1 VTPRGVSG
9 GRRLRV
15 AAFGSP
21 EFALPSIEVLSRE
34 HDLVLVVSQSD
45 KPAGRGMA
53 PRTPAAAAWARAH
66 GVALAQP
73 ERLRSNEAFL
83 ERLRALDLDVAVT
96 AAYGKLLPPELLAIP
111 REGVLNVHASLLPRY
126 RGAAP
131 VQRALIDGAAE
142 TGVTIMQT
150 EAGLDT
156 GPVRHVRRTTIGP
169 DETAQTLLGRLA
181 ELGATALS
189 EALALLARDE
199 LPSEP
204 QDHDA
209 ATIAPRLTRA
219 DGRIRWED
227 DAEAVSARHRGV
239 TPWPGSWFERTRGAG
254 SEVVKVHAMERGALE
269 TSSAAGTIVALD
281 EAGVHVATGRGTVV
295 LRVLQSPGRPR
306 QDAAAWARG
315 ARLALGDVCG

>member
-1 VTPRGVSG
+1 MTLRGG
-9 GRRLRV
+9 EGRRLRV

-21 EFALPSIEVLSRE
+21 EFALPSIERLAVE

-53 PRTPAAAAWARAH
+53 PRTPAAAAWARSH
-66 GVALAQP
+66 GVPLAQP
-73 ERLRSNEAFL
+73 ERLRSNDAFL
-83 ERLRALDLDVAVT
+83 EALRALTLDVAVT
-96 AAYGKLLPPELLAIP
+96 AAYGKLLPPELLTIP

-131 VQRALIDGAAE
+131 VQRALIDGATE
-142 TGVTIMQT
+142 TGVSIMQT

-156 GPVRHVRRTTIGP
+156 GPVRHVRRTDIGP
-169 DETAQTLLGRLA
+169 DETAQTLLERLSH
-181 ELGATALS
+181 LGATALS
-189 EALALLARDE
+189 EALALLARGE

-204 QDHDA
+204 QDHAA

-219 DGRIRWED
+219 DGRIRWAD
-227 DAEAVSARHRGV
+227 DADAVSARHRGV
-239 TPWPGSWFERTRGAG
+239 TPWPGSWFERVRGDG
-254 SEVVKVHAMERGALE
+254 FEVVKVHALERGAPTARGE
-269 TSSAAGTIVALD
+269 AGSIVAID

-315 ARLALGDVCG
+315 ARLAVGGRCG

>member
-1 VTPRGVSG
+1 MTQPRGD

-21 EFALPSIEVLSRE
+21 EFALPSIERLARE

-53 PRTPAAAAWARAH
+53 PRTPAVAAWARTH

-73 ERLRSNEAFL
+73 ERLKANDAFL
-83 ERLRALDLDVAVT
+83 EQLRELQLDVAVT
-96 AAYGKLLPPELLAIP
+96 AAYGKLLPAALLTIP

-131 VQRALIDGAAE
+131 VQRALIDGATE

-156 GPVRHVRRTTIGP
+156 GPVRHVRRTDIGP
-169 DETAQTLLGRLA
+169 DETADTLLARLA

-189 EALALLARDE
+189 EALALLARGE

-204 QDHDA
+204 QDHAA
-209 ATIAPRLTRA
+209 ATTAPRLTRD
-219 DGRIRWED
+219 DGRIRWGED
-227 DAEAVSARHRGV
+227 ADAVLARHRGV
-239 TPWPGSWFERTRGAG
+239 TPWPGSWFERSRGAAR
-254 SEVVKVHAMERGALE
+254 EVVKVHALAPGAPE
-269 TSSAAGTIVALD
+269 ASGAPGSIVAID
-281 EAGVHVATGRGTVV
+281 AAGVHVATGRGTVV
-295 LRVLQSPGRPR
+295 LRVLQSPGKPR

-315 ARLALGDVCG
+315 ARLAVGGRCG